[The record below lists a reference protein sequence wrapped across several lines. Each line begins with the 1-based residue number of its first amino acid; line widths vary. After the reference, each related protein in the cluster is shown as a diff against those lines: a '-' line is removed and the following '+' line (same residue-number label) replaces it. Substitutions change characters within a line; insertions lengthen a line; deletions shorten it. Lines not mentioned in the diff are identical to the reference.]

1 MRRSTLSYLAE
12 YIGSFFFILAIFAS
26 GGNPIIIGAAL
37 ALAIFLVAN
46 HTDGHLNPAV
56 SVAMLL
62 NDKMEMR
69 HFIGY
74 VTAQI
79 LGGASAFY
87 AYKMTKGL

>member
-1 MRRSTLSYLAE
+1 MRISTLSYLAE

-26 GGNPIIIGAAL
+26 NGNPLIIGGAL
-37 ALAIFLVAN
+37 IIAIFLVAN

-56 SVAMLL
+56 SIAMLL
-62 NDKMEMR
+62 NDKMEIH

>member
-1 MRRSTLSYLAE
+1 MRISALSYLSE

-26 GGNPIIIGAAL
+26 DGNPLIIGAAL
-37 ALAIFLVAN
+37 ALSIFLVAN

-56 SVAMLL
+56 SIAMLL
-62 NDKMEMR
+62 NDKMETR

-87 AYKMTKGL
+87 AYKMTKAM